1 MLKDSRL
8 LKMETQITQV
18 GEKLQLILT
27 SGVVNSL
34 SQYVQQN
41 PQVEIDSI
49 PASLS
54 SSTVNNSDAQLNPPP
69 PTLSVYSA
77 EVVSQPMDIQEINL
91 PSISNADT
99 VSQSTVTQEI
109 GSQVLQPD
117 VPVEDSEVEIIT
129 NTSAEIANTSI
140 DSAAESDMLTPA
152 DLVPIYVKSCSR
164 RNFAVLLVRRLV
176 DKDVRRRSNVNGKG
190 KEKLNPEVIRF
201 VKSKCFEYYP
211 SQPADIK
218 KEWSL
223 CIITIDESCRRLNK
237 LAKTS

>member
-77 EVVSQPMDIQEINL
+77 EMVSQPMDIQEINL

-99 VSQSTVTQEI
+99 VSQFTVTQEI

-117 VPVEDSEVEIIT
+117 VPVEDSEVEIT

-140 DSAAESDMLTPA
+140 GSAAESDNT
-152 DLVPIYVKSCSR
+152 C
-164 RNFAVLLVRRLV
+164 
-176 DKDVRRRSNVNGKG
+176 
-190 KEKLNPEVIRF
+190 
-201 VKSKCFEYYP
+201 
-211 SQPADIK
+211 
-218 KEWSL
+218 
-223 CIITIDESCRRLNK
+223 
-237 LAKTS
+237 